1 MQQLVHV
8 IVNKEGERLVSAM
21 RSSQAEERDAEPE
34 RPDLPRRARARS
46 EPTRGSSGVRADAS
60 DTCSR
65 MMAALTAMS
74 ISSSRCVLTCSPWS

>member
-34 RPDLPRRARARS
+34 RADLPQRATANN
-46 EPTRGSSGVRADAS
+46 EPTRGSSGAWTPDAS
-60 DTCSR
+60 P
-65 MMAALTAMS
+65 AAE
-74 ISSSRCVLTCSPWS
+74 